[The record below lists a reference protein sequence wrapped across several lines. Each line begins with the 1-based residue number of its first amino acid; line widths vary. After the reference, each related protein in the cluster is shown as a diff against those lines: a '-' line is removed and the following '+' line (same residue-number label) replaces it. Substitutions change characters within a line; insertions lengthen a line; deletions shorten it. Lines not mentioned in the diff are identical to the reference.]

1 MSHPTPTPR
10 RVASADGM
18 VHDPMQYDDLI
29 KGRRRDWE
37 KLKPPEQRKAE
48 ARERREAALQA
59 AEKAAQDRANS
70 PRMPGDTS
78 ENEPVVRK
86 GYFERRRERLEKARE
101 ADLHQFG
108 KARRMAYGALAFL
121 VVLFL
126 GSWTVRAIARFN
138 AKGEY
143 QQELEKLES
152 LASAGHRLELFKSPT
167 GALLSWR
174 SAWIRKDA
182 WAVWRTLS
190 AKVQQDLSRAKNVNL
205 AVGETQ
211 ARMKSGALD
220 GYIESIRLFE
230 KPEIVRLPLPPYRNG
245 ELAIFRSPP
254 IQRTGSKFPP
264 QKWIIAVAYSTE
276 LKEWRFAE
284 FREAEYFSVKWTVE
298 PMIMPKMGGVRAIRY
313 DEDGHPLDPRPTY
326 SNTTA
331 PGAPKN
337 P

>member
-1 MSHPTPTPR
+1 M
-10 RVASADGM
+10 
-18 VHDPMQYDDLI
+18 PMDYDDLV
-29 KGRRRDWE
+29 KGRRREWE
-37 KLKPPEQRKAE
+37 KLKPPEQRRAE
-48 ARERREAALQA
+48 ARARREAELKA
-59 AEKAAQDRANS
+59 AEEAAAARAAS

-78 ENEPVVRK
+78 ENEPAPRK
-86 GYFERRRERLEKARE
+86 GYFERRQERMNKARE

-108 KARRMAYGALAFL
+108 KARRMAYMALAFL
-121 VVLFL
+121 AILFL
-126 GSWTVRAIARFN
+126 GSWAVTAVARFN

-143 QQELEKLES
+143 EQELDRLEA
-152 LASAGHRLELFKSPT
+152 LASVGHRIEMFKSPT

-190 AKVQQDLSRAKNVNL
+190 ARVQQDLSRAKNVNL

-211 ARMKSGALD
+211 ARMKSGAMD
-220 GYIESIRLFE
+220 GYIDLIRLFE

-254 IQRTGSKFPP
+254 IAREGSKFPP
-264 QKWIIAVAYSTE
+264 QKWIVAVAWSTE

-284 FREAEYFSVKWTVE
+284 FREAEYFSVKWDVE
-298 PMIMPKMGGVRAIRY
+298 AKILPKMGGMRAIRY
-313 DEDGHPLDPRPTY
+313 DEQGHPLDPRPTY
-326 SNTTA
+326 TNTTA
-331 PGAPKN
+331 PGAPKL